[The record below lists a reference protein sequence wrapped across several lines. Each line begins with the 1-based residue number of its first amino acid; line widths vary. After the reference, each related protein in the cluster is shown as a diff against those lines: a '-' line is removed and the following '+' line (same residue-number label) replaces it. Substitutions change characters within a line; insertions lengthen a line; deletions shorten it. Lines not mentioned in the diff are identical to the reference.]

1 MIRFRAVG
9 YVLGQFVLTLSAT
22 MLVPLAYALA
32 TGGDGAGEFVYAAS
46 ITALSG
52 VLAML
57 VTDRPEQELSQ
68 REGLLLVASIW
79 GAVGIFGSLPFQF
92 SEHFPS
98 ITDAVFESVSGFTT
112 TGATILPMV
121 EVLPDSVQLWRH
133 FSHWLGGMGIV
144 VLGIA
149 ILPLV
154 GHGGMQLYRA
164 EFSGAK
170 SERLKPRITETALSL
185 WKIYVLLTAAEF
197 LLLRLAGMTWFEAIC
212 HAFSTLGTG
221 GFSTRSTSV
230 GGFESPIIEL
240 IIIVFMLLAG
250 VSFIQHFRLWVER
263 NPSSL
268 VRDYEFRYYIL
279 IVFVSTGII
288 GAVLIGDGEYPVFEA
303 VRSALFQVSSIV
315 TTTGFVTDDFEVWHP
330 LPQLILLALMF
341 VGGCTGSTSGGM
353 KTSRI
358 ILLGRVVDREF
369 KRMVE
374 RRGVFAVRL
383 GGVVVEEN
391 TIQSLLNLVYLAFVV
406 NFTACLILAALGV
419 DVLTSI
425 SAVAASMFN
434 IGPGLG
440 EVGPRDN
447 YGGLPGAAKCVLAV
461 CMIAG
466 RLEFYTIIVIMTPA
480 FWRK

>member
-1 MIRFRAVG
+1 VIQIAAVG

-22 MLVPLAYALA
+22 MLIPLLYGLA
-32 TGGDGAGEFVYAAS
+32 TGGDGVRPFVYAAA

-52 VLAML
+52 TLGML
-57 VTDRPEQELSQ
+57 VTRRPERELTQ
-68 REGLLLVASIW
+68 REGLLLVATIW
-79 GAVGIFGSLPFQF
+79 VTVNLFGSLPFQF
-92 SEHFPS
+92 SPAFPS
-98 ITDAVFESVSGFTT
+98 LTDAMFESISGFTT
-112 TGATILPMV
+112 TGATILADV
-121 EVLPDSVQLWRH
+121 EVLPEPVQLWRH

-185 WKIYVLLTAAEF
+185 WKIYVALTAAEF
-197 LLLRLAGMTWFEAIC
+197 VALRLAGMTWFEAIC

-221 GFSTRSTSV
+221 GFSTRTASIA
-230 GGFESPIIEL
+230 GFDSPLIEA
-240 IIIVFMLLAG
+240 IIVVFMFLAG
-250 VSFIQHFRLWVER
+250 VSFILHYRLWVER

-268 VRDYEFRYYIL
+268 IRDFEFRYYAM
-279 IVFVSTGII
+279 II
-288 GAVLIGDGEYPVFEA
+288 AAATAVIAAVLIADAGYGPVLA
-303 VRSALFQVSSIV
+303 LRRALFQVNAIV
-315 TTTGFVTDDFEVWHP
+315 TTTGFITDDFEVWHP

-341 VGGCTGSTSGGM
+341 VGGCTGSTAGGM

-358 ILLGRVVDREF
+358 VLLARVVDREF

-374 RRGVFAVRL
+374 RRGVFAVRV
-383 GGVVVEEN
+383 GGTVIAES

-406 NFTACLILAALGV
+406 NFVACLFLAAMGV

-434 IGPGLG
+434 VGPGLG
-440 EVGPRDN
+440 GVGPLDN
-447 YGGLPGAAKCVLAV
+447 YGGLPAAAKWVLAV
-461 CMIAG
+461 CMVAG
-466 RLEFYTIIVIMTPA
+466 RLEFYTIIVILTPA

>member
-1 MIRFRAVG
+1 MIQLASVG
-9 YVLGQFVLTLSAT
+9 FILGQFVLALAGT
-22 MLVPLAYALA
+22 MLFPLIYGLATGDDGIGPLAYSVA
-32 TGGDGAGEFVYAAS
+32 
-46 ITALSG
+46 ITALCG
-52 VLAML
+52 TLATL
-57 VTDRPEQELSQ
+57 ILQKPQRELTQ
-68 REGLLLVASIW
+68 REGLLLVVSIW
-79 GAVGIFGSLPFQF
+79 AAVGLFGSLPFQF
-92 SEHFPS
+92 SPHFES
-98 ITDAVFESVSGFTT
+98 FTDAVFESISGFST
-112 TGATILPMV
+112 TGATILSRV
-121 EVLPDSVQLWRH
+121 EVLPDSIQLWRH

-170 SERLKPRITETALSL
+170 SERLKPRIAETALSL
-185 WKIYVLLTAAEF
+185 WKIYVALTAAEF
-197 LLLRLAGMTWFEAIC
+197 LALRLAGMTWFEAIC

-221 GFSTRSTSV
+221 GFSTRSDSI
-230 GGFESPIIEL
+230 GGFNSPLIEA

-250 VSFIQHFRLWVER
+250 VSFIQHYRLWVER
-263 NPSSL
+263 NPRSL
-268 VRDYEFRYYIL
+268 IQDFEFRYYIGTVL
-279 IVFVSTGII
+279 VATGII
-288 GAVLIGDGEYPVFEA
+288 ATVLMVNNGYPIA
-303 VRSALFQVSSIV
+303 LAARNALFQVGAIV

-341 VGGCTGSTSGGM
+341 VGGCTGSTAGGM

-358 ILLGRVVDREF
+358 VLLGRVVDREF

-383 GGVVVEEN
+383 GDNVIAES

-406 NFTACLILAALGV
+406 NFLACLCLAALGV

-425 SAVAASMFN
+425 TAVAASMFN

-440 EVGPRDN
+440 DVGPTDN
-447 YGGLPGAAKCVLAV
+447 YGGLPAMAKWVLAM

-466 RLEFYTIIVIMTPA
+466 RLEFYTVLVILTPA